1 MRWRVCADHPHP
13 EYMVEG
19 AVTMPLD
26 GQVVLACGPLPGG
39 EAKRF
44 RMGAAVVLGQNVAEA
59 ARPVGHGLAADLAAC
74 HRKMGHGHRE
84 AARTRLAHLRCN
96 ANAPGIF
103 PGATCTRPD
112 PMSALGG

>member
-1 MRWRVCADHPHP
+1 MGRADSPAPWPQASSCQDNGTTVRWRVCAAHPHP

-74 HRKMGHGHRE
+74 HRKMGHG
-84 AARTRLAHLRCN
+84 
-96 ANAPGIF
+96 
-103 PGATCTRPD
+103 
-112 PMSALGG
+112 